1 MERPGGR
8 FVRQRAGLTARM
20 PGNLLSII
28 VGWLATHLVL
38 FGFLGYLFAGLI
50 VTGVIDWPA
59 DGRAE
64 TLTVPRAVAPVP
76 EITEGA
82 DASAS
87 PKPKPPPSESPSESI
102 QQSGPAMPVHD
113 SRSAD
118 EFKPESPR
126 KAPRL
131 IGGTIPVYDDP
142 RFVPSAAGPSAA
154 TKDAM
159 PSGDPFRPNVAE
171 IGGLPIDSGMTR
183 DEFVQRA
190 RRAYWNGDFEAA
202 EAAYME
208 MLSAYPGDADAFGE
222 LGNLYQSMG
231 RSAQAL
237 DAYYEAGL
245 RLKAGEAEKN
255 CRKS

>member
-1 MERPGGR
+1 
-8 FVRQRAGLTARM
+8 M

-28 VGWLATHLVL
+28 VGWLATHLVF
-38 FGFLGYLFAGLI
+38 FGFLGYLCAGLF
-50 VTGVIDWPA
+50 VAGVIDWPP
-59 DGRAE
+59 DGGEE
-64 TLTVPRAVAPVP
+64 TSPVSRTVAPAP
-76 EITEGA
+76 EVTKGA

-87 PKPKPPPSESPSESI
+87 PKLPPNEAPAKSI
-102 QQSGPAMPVHD
+102 QQSGPALPAHD
-113 SRSAD
+113 ARSAD
-118 EFKPESPR
+118 EHKPESPR

-131 IGGTIPVYDDP
+131 IGGTIPVYEDP
-142 RFVPSAAGPSAA
+142 RFALSAAAPSAA

-159 PSGDPFRPNVAE
+159 PPGDPFRPSVAE
-171 IGGLPIDSGMTR
+171 SGGLPFDGGMTR

-245 RLKAGEAEKN
+245 RLKAGEGGEKLQEIIELLQKEGDS
-255 CRKS
+255 RSDQLRQ